1 MARPRG
7 IYMRAPFEIAD
18 IFMSTVQSF
27 QNSVPRKTDVSDYVY
42 DGVKMLF
49 GMYGK
54 TDQVSSH
61 EGRKGGDY
69 RQ

>member
-1 MARPRG
+1 MARSRG

-18 IFMSTVQSF
+18 IFIRIVNSF
-27 QNSVPRKTDVSDYVY
+27 QDSEPIKTDLSDCMY

-49 GMYGK
+49 EMYGK

-61 EGRKGGDY
+61 EER
-69 RQ
+69 